1 MLWFDA
7 VGRMR
12 MERMERNGK
21 WQLWPFH
28 AHTTHHVKP
37 QHLSRLYMVISQYRK
52 VLFWN
57 DSPYIIHTLMKRQK
71 LANLQ
76 YS

>member
-37 QHLSRLYMVISQYRK
+37 QHSSTLYMVI
-52 VLFWN
+52 
-57 DSPYIIHTLMKRQK
+57 
-71 LANLQ
+71 LQ
-76 YS
+76 YIRVILWR